1 MVADEWGQNS
11 WWKPSMNQRIE
22 KKGSR
27 VFSVGFNCNLNSPKF
42 QSSIFGTVV
51 PGKSS
56 HLQVGF
62 AIDEHLRVKKSAHRA

>member
-1 MVADEWGQNS
+1 MVEAFHEPKN
-11 WWKPSMNQRIE
+11 R
-22 KKGSR
+22 KKGFK

-56 HLQVGF
+56 HLQL
-62 AIDEHLRVKKSAHRA
+62 ALQLMNT